1 MNLIQLNCIKGFT
14 PKKRD
19 RRSGCLLAEVI
30 LPKVKEVARREVS
43 HNLASV
49 LEHDFKETVA
59 VSDGIIVAHYG
70 ELVSEDL
77 PTAVQGTDGKRD
89 ADFCEFFAKGTDFR
103 EVCCHDRDLSGLE
116 GFLPFLYTI
125 LAYFR
130 RLVKGF
136 HRANYEQIVNNL

>member
-1 MNLIQLNCIKGFT
+1 MIQLNCIKGFT

-19 RRSGCLLAEVI
+19 RRSGRLSAEVV
-30 LPKVKEVARREVS
+30 LEEVEQLARFEVS

-70 ELVSEDL
+70 EPISENL
-77 PTAVQGTDGKRD
+77 PTAIQGTDRERNAGL
-89 ADFCEFFAKGTDFR
+89 CEFLAKGTDFK
-103 EVCCHDRDLSGLE
+103 EVVCHDRDLSGLE

-125 LAYFR
+125 LAYLR